1 MTLTRQLVQFACQL
15 KLQDMPT
22 RTQRKLKLHILDAVG
37 CGWAASAT
45 LPAAQAHQ
53 AADLLGGRGKAM
65 VFGSAERY
73 AAPAAAF
80 ANAMIINGLDHDD
93 GVEIEG
99 KGLGHP
105 GSSLIAAAMAALD
118 QVSHAVPGA
127 ELLAALAAGFEIN
140 NRLIH
145 ALQPSA
151 AQFARAYGVAQHQAI
166 GAAIVYGRIARL
178 DATTL
183 HHAVGLAATLTCV
196 PSLHKYNWQQRPL
209 VTLKDG
215 VAPAAQAGV
224 QAACLAQ
231 SGFVGSLDV
240 LDGEQGYWRMLGSD
254 QFAADQLRAGLG
266 QHWFIDYGSFKR
278 YPACRWLATAL
289 ECLDLILQETG
300 WLAEEI
306 EDITVETFA
315 RLVNDFMDMAPANA
329 TDAQFSLPYTLA
341 AVALRLP
348 PGGAWYTDS
357 AMASP
362 VLQTL
367 MTRVHAVI
375 DPELEQRMSG
385 VGRMPGARVL
395 VRHRCGTVMMREQAV
410 PVGSAARP
418 VAEAEIVAKASQGM
432 AGNIDDHQTFAA
444 AILGD
449 AMWDTDFQGAQQM
462 VGENVSERLKN
473 VLMS

>member
-15 KLQDMPT
+15 KLQDIPAH
-22 RTQRKLKLHILDAVG
+22 TQRKLKLHILDAVG
-37 CGWAASAT
+37 CGWAASST
-45 LPAAQAHQ
+45 LLAGQARQ
-53 AADLLGGRGKAM
+53 AASLLGGHGKAM
-65 VFGSAERY
+65 VFGSSERH

-80 ANAMIINGLDHDD
+80 ANAMIINALDHDD
-93 GVEIEG
+93 GVEING

-118 QVSHAVPGA
+118 QASHAVPGV
-127 ELLAALAAGFEIN
+127 ELLTALAAGFEIN

-151 AQFARAYGVAQHQAI
+151 GQFAKAYGVAQHQAI
-166 GAAIVYGRIARL
+166 GAAIVYGVIARF
-178 DATTL
+178 DETTL

-196 PSLHKYNWQQRPL
+196 PSLHKYNWQARPL

-215 VAPAAQAGV
+215 VASAAQAGV

-231 SGFVGSLDV
+231 LGFVGSVDV
-240 LDGEQGYWRMLGSD
+240 LDGEQAYWRMLGSD
-254 QFAADQLRAGLG
+254 QFGTDQINADLG
-266 QHWFIDYGSFKR
+266 RHWFIDYGSFKR

-289 ECLDLILQETG
+289 ECMESILQETG
-300 WLAEEI
+300 WQAEEI
-306 EDITVETFA
+306 DDIRVETFA

-357 AMASP
+357 AMSSP
-362 VLQTL
+362 ALQTL
-367 MTRVHAVI
+367 MTKVHAVI

-385 VGRMPGARVL
+385 AGRMPGARVL
-395 VRHRCGTVMMREQAV
+395 VRHRCGTVVTREQAV
-410 PVGSAARP
+410 PIGSAARP
-418 VAEAEIVAKASQGM
+418 VAEAEIVAKASQGI
-432 AGNIDDHQTFAA
+432 GRDVAA
-444 AILGD
+444 WLDD
-449 AMWDTDFQGAQQM
+449 AMWQSDFLGAESM
-462 VGENVSERLKN
+462 VGRVRYS
-473 VLMS
+473 